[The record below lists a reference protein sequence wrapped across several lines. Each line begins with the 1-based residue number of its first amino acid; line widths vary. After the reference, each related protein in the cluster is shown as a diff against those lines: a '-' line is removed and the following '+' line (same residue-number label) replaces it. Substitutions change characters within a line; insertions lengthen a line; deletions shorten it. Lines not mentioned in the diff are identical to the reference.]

1 MKFPEHFGHY
11 VRVGLATFFT
21 CIAVYE
27 TAQNGLMATHV
38 LIWWAA
44 VIAWVTVVTIEG
56 VKIRRGKE

>member
-1 MKFPEHFGHY
+1 MRLPEHFGHY

-27 TAQNGLMATHV
+27 TAQNGFMATHV

-44 VIAWVTVVTIEG
+44 VVAWVTVATIEG